1 LRSSSIHRCKER
13 ERRTREKELAQ
24 YTFSSASTQ
33 FMTVVFLFMVEVIDI
48 ISTKHNY
55 TFQKKRKKTNEAKK
69 KDFEIKRQYLVKNDR

>member
-1 LRSSSIHRCKER
+1 
-13 ERRTREKELAQ
+13 
-24 YTFSSASTQ
+24 
-33 FMTVVFLFMVEVIDI
+33 MTVVFLFMVEVIDI